1 MAYLKRQL
9 TFLGKTQLTMKKDD
23 NDDKKNV
30 SRRHR
35 SLRISHARTDFTK
48 AADVMAL
55 NNPKAKKNR
64 AVGNNGESLIGKCLV
79 YIGSSSSN
87 VYDHAVIYINECTA
101 EMVRGIMINKLLF
114 GTAAIECR
122 TKPDTNDPILKNVY
136 EDLYQGGPENPA
148 HGYVLFP
155 KEDVTAEDAFAD
167 VHGDIAVSTSFGVLQ
182 DILDGEGPKK
192 KIIAMGHCEWHRGEL
207 EWEIFNNQWLIIP
220 SSIDI
225 MFDTALENR
234 WQKAIDSTGF
244 NEMLAITQVGL
255 A

>member
-1 MAYLKRQL
+1 
-9 TFLGKTQLTMKKDD
+9 MKKND
-23 NDDKKNV
+23 NDDEISV
-30 SRRHR
+30 SKRRRR
-35 SLRISHARTDFTK
+35 SLLSDSRTDFTT
-48 AADVMAL
+48 AADVMTL
-55 NNPKAKKNR
+55 HNSKAKKGRNISK
-64 AVGNNGESLIGKCLV
+64 NGDSLVGKCLV
-79 YIGSSSSN
+79 YIGQGSDN
-87 VYDHAVIYINECTA
+87 VYDHAVIYVSECTA
-101 EMVRGIMINKLLF
+101 ELVRGIIINKLLF

-122 TKPDTNDPILKNVY
+122 SKPDTNDPVLKNVY

-148 HGYVLFP
+148 HGYVIFP
-155 KEDVTAEDAFAD
+155 KEDMTEKDPFAD

-234 WQKAIDSTGF
+234 WQKAKDSTGF
-244 NEMLAITQVGL
+244 DEMLSISQVGL

>member
-1 MAYLKRQL
+1 
-9 TFLGKTQLTMKKDD
+9 MKKND
-23 NDDKKNV
+23 NDDDKTVLKRRKSLLLNQSRADFTTAADLLARNNPQEKKNG
-30 SRRHR
+30 
-35 SLRISHARTDFTK
+35 L
-48 AADVMAL
+48 VM
-55 NNPKAKKNR
+55 KK
-64 AVGNNGESLIGKCLV
+64 GESLIGKCLV
-79 YIGSSSSN
+79 YIGQEVNS
-87 VYDHAVIYINECTA
+87 VYDHAVIYVNECTA
-101 EMVRGIMINKLLF
+101 ELVRGIMVNKLLF

-122 TKPDTNDPILKNVY
+122 SKPDTNDPVLKNVY

-155 KEDVTAEDAFAD
+155 KDDMTEKDPFAD

-234 WQKAIDSTGF
+234 WQKAKESTGF
-244 NEMLAITQVGL
+244 NEMLSISQVGL

>member
-1 MAYLKRQL
+1 
-9 TFLGKTQLTMKKDD
+9 MKKND
-23 NDDKKNV
+23 NDDDYIGSK
-30 SRRHR
+30 RRKR
-35 SLRISHARTDFTK
+35 SLLSPSRADFTTS
-48 AADVMAL
+48 ADVLAR
-55 NNPKAKKNR
+55 NNSKAKMNQTS
-64 AVGNNGESLIGKCLV
+64 VNSGDSLVGKCLV
-79 YIGSSSSN
+79 YIGQEN
-87 VYDHAVIYINECTA
+87 NAVYDHAVIYISECTA

-114 GTAAIECR
+114 GTAAIECKS
-122 TKPDTNDPILKNVY
+122 KPDTNDPVLKNVY

-155 KEDVTAEDAFAD
+155 KDDVTEKDPFAD

-234 WQKAIDSTGF
+234 WQKAKESTGYD
-244 NEMLAITQVGL
+244 EMLSISQVGL